1 MKKARQGANERRE
14 RLLMLERQVERVQ
27 RRLDALTGRSN
38 GLRSMQLLIFIGG
51 VLVSVVALLAA
62 RWLGV
67 AGFVLVGV
75 GLLWAIRVNRQVDR
89 GIVRY
94 RVWLRVK
101 QAQLARMR
109 LDWDALPASLIR
121 EHDED
126 RDHPFEVDLDI
137 TGERS
142 LHRLLDVGVS
152 FDGRYRL
159 LQWLLNT
166 TPDMET
172 IRRRQAL
179 VQELAPMSLFRE
191 KLMLHSLFATRYAP
205 EHLDGDKLLL
215 WLDEHSSFKVPRS
228 AFVVPTLLSLLTLA
242 LAVLY
247 LVGLLAPVFFLL
259 SMLLSLGWYLAT
271 RKRRG
276 NLMADAGFLRESF
289 GQLNTIFSYLEMYP
303 YGRHERVRKLCEPF
317 FVDRARRPS
326 VLLNRLSRLASAAVL
341 EQGEILGLAVNALLP
356 WDVYVAYQLNRCR
369 EQVAQKLPLWL
380 DTWFEL
386 EALSSLANF
395 AYLNPDYTLPEMI
408 EHSEQAEQAEQ
419 TEQGASSVLFSATSL
434 GHPLIAAERKVT
446 NDVRLDAMG
455 EIMMVTGSNMAGKST
470 FLRTLGI
477 NLCLAYAGGPVNA
490 TGMQTRLFT
499 IYACIKVSD
508 SLADGYSYF
517 YAEVRRLKGLLA
529 KLEQEATPDS
539 LPVLYLIDEI
549 FKGTNNYERLIGSRA
564 YIRALVGKHGVGAIS
579 THDLEL
585 VRLSETLSAIQ
596 HFHFRE
602 EVIDGKLV
610 FDYRLRSGPCPTR
623 NALKIMQLEGLPVE

>member
-14 RLLMLERQVERVQ
+14 RARALERQVERVQ
-27 RRLDALTGRSN
+27 RRLDMLTGRSN

-67 AGFVLVGV
+67 VGFVLVGV

-89 GIVRY
+89 SIVRH
-94 RVWLRVK
+94 RIWLRVK

-121 EHDED
+121 EHEED

-159 LQWLLNT
+159 LRWLLNT
-166 TPDMET
+166 TPDTET
-172 IRRRQAL
+172 IQRRQAL
-179 VQELAPMSLFRE
+179 VRELAPMSLFRE

-228 AFVVPTLLSLLTLA
+228 ALLVPTLLSVLTLA
-242 LAVLY
+242 LVVLY
-247 LVGLLAPVFFLL
+247 LVGQLAPVFFLL

-271 RKRRG
+271 RKSRG
-276 NLMADAGFLRESF
+276 NLMADAQFLRESF

-341 EQGEILGLAVNALLP
+341 EQGEILGLVVNALLP

-369 EQVAQKLPLWL
+369 EQVAQKLPIWL
-380 DTWFEL
+380 DAWFEL

-395 AYLNPDYTLPEMI
+395 AYLNPDYTLPEI
-408 EHSEQAEQAEQ
+408 VEHSEQV
-419 TEQGASSVLFSATSL
+419 EQGASSELFCATSL

-490 TGMQTRLFT
+490 ARMQTGLFT

-517 YAEVRRLKGLLA
+517 YAEVRRLKGLLT
-529 KLEQEATPDS
+529 KLEQNAAPDE

-564 YIRALVGKHGVGAIS
+564 YIRSLVGKHGVGAIS

-585 VRLSETLSAIQ
+585 VRLSDTLPVIQ

-610 FDYRLRSGPCPTR
+610 FDYRLRPGPCPTR